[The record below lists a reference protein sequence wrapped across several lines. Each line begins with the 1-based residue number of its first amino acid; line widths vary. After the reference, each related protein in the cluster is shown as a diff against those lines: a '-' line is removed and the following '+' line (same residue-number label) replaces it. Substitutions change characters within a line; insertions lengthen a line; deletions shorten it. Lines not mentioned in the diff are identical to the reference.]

1 MANNVVLKTECLRK
15 EFDNLVAVNDLS
27 LEVQEGE
34 IFGFLGPNGA
44 GKSTSINMMC
54 GLLKPTSGNLFL
66 KNQKVAGGDKSLRI
80 KVGVCPQHLVLWTKL
95 TCKEQLIHIAEMYG
109 IKSNLARER
118 ADKLLKE
125 MGLEEKKNKLAGT
138 LSGGMQRRM
147 NIILALMHDPEIIV
161 LDEPEAGLDPQ
172 SRILVRDYIKSL
184 AKNKTVIL
192 TTHNMDEAERV
203 CNHVAIIDHGTLLV
217 ADTIENLKKKNREES
232 VLEIELENNDLVLKA
247 QNTLSRFEI
256 KITTVNN
263 HLIISD
269 KYIFEKLPEILKT
282 LKDNSIKVCEMKL
295 RENSLEDIFINLTG
309 RRLRE

>member
-1 MANNVVLKTECLRK
+1 MTNIVLKTDNLRK
-15 EFDNLVAVNDLS
+15 TFGNLTAVNNLS
-27 LEVQEGE
+27 LEVHEGE

-44 GKSTSINMMC
+44 GKSTAINMMC
-54 GLLKPTSGNLFL
+54 GLLQPSSGSLFL
-66 KNQKVAGGDKSLRI
+66 KGQKVAGGDKSLRT

-109 IKSNLARER
+109 VKSGVASKR
-118 ADKLLKE
+118 ADKLLNE
-125 MGLEEKKNKLAGT
+125 MGLDAKKNKLAGT

-184 AKNKTVIL
+184 AKGKTVIL

-203 CNHVAIIDHGTLLV
+203 CNHVAIIDRGELLV
-217 ADTIENLKKKNREES
+217 VDTIENLKKKNRAEN
-232 VLEIELENNDLVLKA
+232 VLEIEFESNLSAANA
-247 QNTLSRFEI
+247 QNILKKFEI
-256 KITTVNN
+256 KINILN
-263 HLIISD
+263 DHLIISD
-269 KYIFEKLPEILKT
+269 ENIFDKLPEILKT
-282 LKDNSIKVCEMKL
+282 LKDNSQKVCEIKL

>member
-1 MANNVVLKTECLRK
+1 
-15 EFDNLVAVNDLS
+15 
-27 LEVQEGE
+27 
-34 IFGFLGPNGA
+34 
-44 GKSTSINMMC
+44 
-54 GLLKPTSGNLFL
+54 
-66 KNQKVAGGDKSLRI
+66 
-80 KVGVCPQHLVLWTKL
+80 
-95 TCKEQLIHIAEMYG
+95 MYG

-269 KYIFEKLPEILKT
+269 KYIFEKLPEIIKT

>member
-1 MANNVVLKTECLRK
+1 MSNKVVLRTENLRK
-15 EFDNLVAVNDLS
+15 NFDNLVAVNDLS

-54 GLLKPTSGNLFL
+54 GLLKPSSGSLYL
-66 KNQKVAGGDKSLRI
+66 KGQKVVGGDKTLRT

-109 IKSNLARER
+109 IKSNIAKQR
-118 ADKLLKE
+118 ADKLLLE
-125 MGLEEKKNKLAGT
+125 MGLEPKKNKQAGT

-203 CNHVAIIDHGTLLV
+203 CNHVAIIDHGQLL
-217 ADTIENLKKKNREES
+217 AMDTIENLKKKNREEN
-232 VLEIELENNDLVLKA
+232 VLEIEFENEHFASSA
-247 QNTLSRFEI
+247 QNHLNKFEI
-256 KITTVNN
+256 KMNIVNN
-263 HLIISD
+263 HLLISD
-269 KYIFEKLPEILKT
+269 NSIFDKLPEILKT
-282 LKDNSIKVCEMKL
+282 LKEDSLKVCEIKL

>member
-1 MANNVVLKTECLRK
+1 
-15 EFDNLVAVNDLS
+15 
-27 LEVQEGE
+27 
-34 IFGFLGPNGA
+34 
-44 GKSTSINMMC
+44 
-54 GLLKPTSGNLFL
+54 
-66 KNQKVAGGDKSLRI
+66 
-80 KVGVCPQHLVLWTKL
+80 
-95 TCKEQLIHIAEMYG
+95 
-109 IKSNLARER
+109 
-118 ADKLLKE
+118 
-125 MGLEEKKNKLAGT
+125 
-138 LSGGMQRRM
+138 
-147 NIILALMHDPEIIV
+147 
-161 LDEPEAGLDPQ
+161 LDPQ